1 MSTGNENDD
10 MTDRGSL
17 DADRALP
24 DRPGGSDGAS
34 PTRVERTG
42 LMPWAWRT
50 VLVLTSGALL
60 STMVVIASMDL
71 LEVDTPTP
79 KALPGEPPPC
89 DRIPENDL
97 ERLAERRWRQFLA
110 RLRREPLPETSQAL
124 EEHLDTAFAP
134 VYARI
139 PGFLDWHYSI
149 TGQYTELALAG
160 VNQLQD
166 SELARAALDRLA
178 ESEFAQ
184 EVTDLLRGWEFTET
198 VLDRLQPAVDR
209 LQKALDQ
216 LQQGVDSRLL
226 AELSDR
232 IQLVSEDVE
241 SVMKHEMRSLIA
253 QRIHDEVQTLPA
265 HAHVQTSTP
274 CPAGET
280 AGLRMAY
287 ERTLEAAIP
296 HTIRRFTDS
305 AVPTGIVAVTAG
317 VRGALA
323 GRALVKGLSRRLL
336 ARLAGRTASARGS
349 AAAAGAAA
357 GAVFGPVGAA
367 VGGLAAGSA
376 AWLLADIAVLA
387 VDEHFNRDDLQHE
400 LTALVDEQKAAIRA
414 AVSRAVDEA
423 KSVALDDVTPFE
435 LGNLD

>member
-1 MSTGNENDD
+1 MSIGNENHD

-17 DADRALP
+17 DSDRALP
-24 DRPGGSDGAS
+24 ARPNGSDGAP
-34 PTRVERTG
+34 PTRADRTG

-50 VLVLTSGALL
+50 ILVLTSVALL
-60 STMVVIASMDL
+60 SIVVLSTSMDL

-89 DRIPENDL
+89 DRVPEDDL
-97 ERLAERRWRQFLA
+97 ERLAERRWRQFLV
-110 RLRREPLPETSQAL
+110 RLRREPLPQTSQAL
-124 EEHLDTAFAP
+124 EEHLATAFEP

-139 PGFLDWHYSI
+139 PGFLDWHYSV
-149 TGQYTELALAG
+149 TGQYTELALAV
-160 VNQLQD
+160 VNQLQN
-166 SELARAALDRLA
+166 SELAQAALDHLA
-178 ESEFAQ
+178 ESALAH
-184 EVTDLLRGWEFTET
+184 EVAELLRGWDFTGA
-198 VLDRLQPAVDR
+198 VLDRLPAGVDR
-209 LQKALDQ
+209 LQGALDQ
-216 LQQGVDSRLL
+216 LQQGMDSRLL
-226 AELSDR
+226 ADLSDR
-232 IQLVSEDVE
+232 IQLAAEDVE
-241 SVMKHEMRSLIA
+241 TVMKNEMRNSIA

-265 HAHVQTSTP
+265 HAHVQAATP

-280 AGLRMAY
+280 AGLRTAY
-287 ERTLEAAIP
+287 ERILEAAVP

-305 AVPTGIVAVTAG
+305 AVPTGIVAVGAG

-357 GAVFGPVGAA
+357 GAVFGPLGAA

-376 AWLLADIAVLA
+376 AWLLADIAVLF
-387 VDEHFNRDDLQHE
+387 VDEHFNRDDLQRE
-400 LTALVDEQKAAIRA
+400 LTALVDEQKAEVEA
-414 AVSRAVDEA
+414 AMSRAVDEA
-423 KSVALDDVTPFE
+423 KSEALGEVTPVE